1 MALRTITL
9 TGTTIGSDIS
19 TVDIYGT
26 SVTPGN
32 LITSSITS
40 QSLADGFT
48 FQADETI
55 YTFQLVTDSVC
66 AVTQSVALTQAPVGS
81 WAPIGTDGPTSSS
94 FTTIGGEIISES
106 LGDLAYSFDESTW
119 MVVPTYRDI
128 TEFTSYVFT
137 SVDNGLTW
145 LKESNSFGYQW
156 RGIVDAIGS
165 TFFGISLYENGT
177 TARTIYTSDAGNT
190 LNSAQTADTDQ
201 YCFFAPNENQNC
213 TKIIGITDKNAND
226 WHVYVG
232 SRSTYVHTYD
242 CTTNGAWT
250 YPTTRAAQT
259 TGCTIGTS
267 TSGNSHYAT
276 AGAMCSTS
284 TSNTVNQ
291 YISFGNRY
299 NLPCNLG
306 CHLNADQ
313 LSIPAAEQG
322 YAHQSMGSIENYD
335 SSVNPTYGA
344 FDTAVF
350 IGQTGGH
357 ISRGL
362 RNTATVG
369 NITSKWTWD
378 TRDSGDTNTNFTI
391 SAIAGSSGSA
401 ANPKGEV
408 LAAAINTSTNSAGY
422 FITSSD
428 LGESWSQ
435 YTAPDLGEGVIN
447 HLIHDGTKYIGVG
460 YSGSEGRFY
469 QSRGDCISN
478 SWIEATT
485 CAPVYKTMYAN
496 GVYLS
501 VGDYGSIYRGV

>member
-81 WAPIGTDGPTSSS
+81 WAPIGTDGPTNSS

-106 LGDLAYSFDESTW
+106 LGDLAYSFDEGTW
-119 MVVPTYRDI
+119 MVVPTYRDK
-128 TEFTSYVFT
+128 TETTSYVFT

-145 LKESNSFGYQW
+145 LKEISSTTIQW
-156 RGIVDAIGS
+156 RGIVDAIG
-165 TFFGISLYENGT
+165 TKFFGANLYEGGNFS
-177 TARTIYTSDAGNT
+177 YTQCTNDAGNT
-190 LNSAQTADTDQ
+190 LTDIPTYQ
-201 YCFFAPNENQNC
+201 HNTNTCLFHPNENLST
-213 TKIIGITDKNAND
+213 TKTIGITDKNASD
-226 WHVYVG
+226 WHIYAT
-232 SRSTYVHTYD
+232 SRNGTYVHTYD
-242 CTTNGAWT
+242 CVVNGAWGG
-250 YPTTRAAQT
+250 PVQCAAT
-259 TGCTIGTS
+259 SGASTIGFSVTADYS
-267 TSGNSHYAT
+267 T

-284 TSNTVNQ
+284 TSMPVSSYINCGQQ
-291 YISFGNRY
+291 YAM
-299 NLPCNLG
+299 PCNMG

-313 LSIPAAEQG
+313 LSIPSAEQG
-322 YAHQSMGSIENYD
+322 YAHQSMGSIENIDYSI
-335 SSVNPTYGA
+335 SSTYG
-344 FDTAVF
+344 DVVF
-350 IGQTGGH
+350 IGQEGGH
-357 ISRGL
+357 ISRGR
-362 RNTATVG
+362 RNRTVSLG
-369 NITSKWTWD
+369 SLSRKWTWD

-401 ANPKGEV
+401 ANPKGEI
-408 LAAAINTSTNSAGY
+408 LAAAINTSTNAAGY

-428 LGESWSQ
+428 LGTSWSQ

-469 QSRGDCISN
+469 QSRGDCITN

>member
-48 FQADETI
+48 FQANETI

-66 AVTQSVALTQAPVGS
+66 AVTQSIALSQAPVGS
-81 WAPIGTDGPTSSS
+81 WAPIGTDGPTNSS

-119 MVVPTYRDI
+119 MVVPTYRDK
-128 TEFTSYVFT
+128 TETTSYVFT

-145 LKESNSFGYQW
+145 LKESNTSGTVQW
-156 RGIVDAIGS
+156 RGIVDAIGG
-165 TFFGISLYENGT
+165 TFFGANLYEGLNSNYTQYT
-177 TARTIYTSDAGNT
+177 TDAGNT
-190 LNSAQTADTDQ
+190 LGCFQTYVNNVNPQ
-201 YCFFAPNENQNC
+201 FFDSSENLST
-213 TKIIGITDKNAND
+213 TKTIGITDKNAKD
-226 WHVYVG
+226 WHVYAT
-232 SRSTYVHTYD
+232 SRPFSHVHTYD
-242 CTTNGAWT
+242 CKPNANWSGPLQCTATQTNSLIGLSIGAD
-250 YPTTRAAQT
+250 
-259 TGCTIGTS
+259 
-267 TSGNSHYAT
+267 YAV
-276 AGAMCSTS
+276 AGAYCSTN
-284 TSNTVNQ
+284 SNATVADYKTGQ
-291 YISFGNRY
+291 YSM
-299 NLPCNLG
+299 PCSIG

-313 LSIPAAEQG
+313 ISIPSLERG
-322 YAHQSMGSIENYD
+322 YAHQSMGSIENID
-335 SSVNPTYGA
+335 NTIDNTYE
-344 FDTAVF
+344 TMVF

-357 ISRGL
+357 ISRGRRL
-362 RNTATVG
+362 GISAG
-369 NITSKWTWD
+369 NGSLQWHWD
-378 TRDSGDTNTNFTI
+378 TIDSGDTNTNFTI
-391 SAIAGSSGSA
+391 SAIVGSSGSA
-401 ANPKGEV
+401 SNPKGEV
-408 LAAAINTSTNSAGY
+408 LAAAINTVTNSAGY

-428 LGESWSQ
+428 LGSSWEQ

>member
-55 YTFQLVTDSVC
+55 YTFQLTTDSVC
-66 AVTQSVALTQAPVGS
+66 LKTESIALSQAPVGS
-81 WAPIGTDGPTSSS
+81 WAPIGTDGPTNSS

-106 LGDLAYSFDESTW
+106 LGDIAYSFDESTW
-119 MVVPTYRDI
+119 MVVPTYRDH
-128 TEFTSYVFT
+128 TETTNYVFT

-145 LKESNSFGYQW
+145 LKELQNYSYQW
-156 RGIVDAIGS
+156 RGIVDAIGD
-165 TFFGISLYENGT
+165 TFMGVSMYEGALY
-177 TARTIYTSDAGNT
+177 AQTIYTTDAGNS
-190 LNSAQTADTDQ
+190 LNSSRTADDDQ
-201 YCFFAPNENQNC
+201 ACFFNSKENATC
-213 TKIIGITDKNAND
+213 TKIIGITDKNASD
-226 WHVYVG
+226 WHIYTT
-232 SRSTYVHTYD
+232 SQNNTFVHTYD
-242 CTTNGAWT
+242 CEPNGIWRP
-250 YPTTRAAQT
+250 PTQCNAASAACQ
-259 TGCTIGTS
+259 IGYS
-267 TSGNSHYAT
+267 NNGNSHYAT

-284 TSNTVNQ
+284 TFNTVNQ
-291 YISFGNRY
+291 HINFGNRY
-299 NLPCNLG
+299 FLPCRLG

-313 LSIPAAEQG
+313 ISISTDEQG
-322 YAHQSMGSIENYD
+322 YAHQSIGSIENLDNTID
-335 SSVNPTYGA
+335 STYE
-344 FDTAVF
+344 TTVF

-357 ISRGL
+357 ISRG
-362 RNTATVG
+362 RRYRCTPG
-369 NITSKWTWD
+369 NICSKWNWD
-378 TRDSGDTNTNFTI
+378 TIDSGDTNTNFTI
-391 SAIAGSSGSA
+391 SAVVGSSGSA
-401 ANPKGEV
+401 SNPKGEV

-428 LGESWSQ
+428 LGTSWSQ